1 MKKLIIVGSSGNRGL
16 MFFTSYSGKSGKD
29 FFCTSFISFDLFLI
43 WSRQEDNLQFT
54 EVDNER
60 KMPVERSAN
69 VAATPE
75 TIWNTCFVPMKLES
89 WDPDLKD
96 MIDVT
101 GGCENGTTCTFVM
114 KDGLN
119 VPTTLSNVEKNKSLT
134 FSGGMAGG
142 LLKFEGNI
150 LITPVDASNSK
161 IDYKYVYSV
170 LYKCLLLH
178 SILD

>member
-1 MKKLIIVGSSGNRGL
+1 
-16 MFFTSYSGKSGKD
+16 MFFTSYSGKSGSKR
-29 FFCTSFISFDLFLI
+29 F
-43 WSRQEDNLQFT
+43 QHGNLQFT

-75 TIWNTCFVPMKLES
+75 TIWNTCFVPMKWES

-114 KDGLN
+114 KDGN
-119 VPTTLSNVEKNKSLT
+119 NIPTTLSNVDTNKSLT

-161 IDYKYVYSV
+161 IDYKYVYSIQCCTSV
-170 LYKCLLLH
+170 YCCIPFSTNGSFWCIQCQIWLRRIAWRCSV
-178 SILD
+178 SIHE